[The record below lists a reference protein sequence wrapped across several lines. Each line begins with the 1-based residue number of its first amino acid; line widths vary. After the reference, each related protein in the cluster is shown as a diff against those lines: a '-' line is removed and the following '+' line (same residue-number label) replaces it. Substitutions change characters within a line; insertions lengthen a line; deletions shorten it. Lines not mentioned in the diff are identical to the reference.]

1 MPINNLDSILGAV
14 GIDKESFISAMQSED
29 GIDVEFSKPSVESF
43 SPDAFADDEKFQ
55 TFKRN
60 FAEEQKTAGVEMA
73 VKSARKELGLEF
85 EGKTLPNLI
94 KAVTHKVE
102 SEATLE
108 PDKKVQQYKADV
120 ESLKG
125 QLESISLERD
135 SFKGQISEIQS
146 NHKLERS
153 LYSNIKDESN
163 YSIPADDLVALYK
176 MKTNIGIEEGSH
188 VLYEP
193 NGDIMKNDL
202 REPISVESHFSEF
215 TKSYLKNPSGG
226 SGGRDETPV
235 GKRSLNE
242 YANELMKEGLQPNS
256 PEWNAKVSEAVKSG
270 LIDL

>member
-1 MPINNLDSILGAV
+1 MISNLDAILGSLA
-14 GIDKESFISAMQSED
+14 IDKDAFIEAMQSET
-29 GIDVEFSKPSVESF
+29 DVELQFSKPSLESF

-73 VKSARKELGLEF
+73 VKSARNELGLDF
-85 EGKTLPNLI
+85 EGKTIPNLI

-120 ESLKG
+120 DSLKS
-125 QLESISLERD
+125 QLESVSLERD

-215 TKSYLKNPSGG
+215 TKSYLKNPTGG
-226 SGGRDETPV
+226 SGGADETPV

-242 YANELMKEGLQPNS
+242 YANDLIAEGLQPNS
-256 PEWNAKVSEAVKSG
+256 ADWNARVSEAVKSG
-270 LIDL
+270 LVDL